1 MEKRDT
7 AILIAALVIVM
18 VMAVV
23 VKPILTGEAP
33 DLSLPFQATPT
44 PTPTPVPTAIPELPD
59 WAKEM
64 NSPPTAATTPSP
76 TWSGQSQSLG
86 FVSTGSV
93 VETPTFTHL
102 PEVTQEKENLLP
114 YATIQSEGGGIT
126 QSILMPFPY
135 WELHYTVNPWD
146 TAFSGTTSNKEA
158 GQADFLGSEVFPS
171 FIIEVRDASD
181 NSLVRTIVPEGGIQ
195 AELWKKGEEYDPR
208 PWVEK
213 FYEGTTSRTY
223 YFVIKPHMIRSYSLK
238 VMVPDRYLGKF

>member
-1 MEKRDT
+1 M

-23 VKPILTGEAP
+23 VKPMLTGQEP

-44 PTPTPVPTAIPELPD
+44 PSPTPSPTSVPDLPD
-59 WAKEM
+59 WAKEI
-64 NSPPTAATTPSP
+64 NSPSTPDTTPSP

-93 VETPTFTHL
+93 AETPTFTHL
-102 PEVTQEKENLLP
+102 PEETQAKETLLP

-126 QSILMPFPY
+126 QSIVMPFPY
-135 WELHYTVNPWD
+135 WELHYTVNPWETTYEGK
-146 TAFSGTTSNKEA
+146 TAAKAA
-158 GQADFLGSEVFPS
+158 GQADFMGSEVFPS
-171 FIIEVRDASD
+171 FTIEVRDAGD
-181 NSLVRTIVPEGGIQ
+181 NSLVRTIVPEGGIN
-195 AELWKKGEEYDPR
+195 AEFWKKGAEYDPR